1 MAASI
6 VAAALAAAGSIGA
19 GVASAAHGGPPSPIS
34 DPSAPGAGGFT
45 PTAQSFGSK
54 ASGAPPAADLRLS
67 DLVGQQRK
75 RPEDEMTLGMMMGGG
90 MGGGY

>member
-19 GVASAAHGGPPSPIS
+19 GVAGAAHGGPPSPIS
-34 DPSAPGAGGFT
+34 DPQAGGGGAFQ
-45 PTAQSFGSK
+45 PTAGNFGPKGSS
-54 ASGAPPAADLRLS
+54 ATPAADLRLS
-67 DLVGQQRK
+67 DIVGQQRK
-75 RPEDEMTLGMMMGGG
+75 RPEDEMTLGMMLGGG

>member
-1 MAASI
+1 
-6 VAAALAAAGSIGA
+6 
-19 GVASAAHGGPPSPIS
+19 
-34 DPSAPGAGGFT
+34 
-45 PTAQSFGSK
+45 
-54 ASGAPPAADLRLS
+54 LRLS